1 MKKAILFAFCLALPG
16 AVLAGGGHGAKLDA
30 VKIDIHDQAA
40 LQRGARLFVNY
51 CLSCHSA
58 SYMRYSRLA
67 EDLGIP
73 EKLLLENLMFIPD
86 THGHL
91 KPGSLMKAVMPVDV
105 AKAAFNTV
113 PPDLSVTARSRGP
126 EWIYTYMRSFYR
138 DEKSANGWNNI
149 VFPSVAMPHVLHD
162 LQGQQ
167 RAVYRTDKHESFV
180 MQDGK
185 KVKKVT
191 EERVF
196 DRFELERAG
205 SMTPAQF
212 DAAMQDLTAFMVYLS
227 EPAKLVRYRLGIVVL
242 AFLAIFLVIAYLLKK
257 EYWKDVH

>member
-1 MKKAILFAFCLALPG
+1 MKKAILLAFCLALPG
-16 AVLAGGGHGAKLDA
+16 TVLASGGHVKLDH
-30 VKIDIHDQAA
+30 VKTDIGDQAS

-58 SYMRYSRLA
+58 SYMRYNRMA

-73 EKLLLENLMFIPD
+73 EKLLVENLMFIPD
-86 THGHL
+86 VNGHL
-91 KPGSLMKAVMPVDV
+91 KPGSLMKATIPVDV

-126 EWIYTYMRSFYR
+126 DWIYTYMRSFYK
-138 DEKSANGWNNI
+138 DEKTASGWNNT

-162 LQGQQ
+162 LQGTQ
-167 RAVYRTDKHESFV
+167 RAVYRTDKHEKV
-180 MQDGK
+180 VTEGGK

-191 EERVF
+191 EQHVF
-196 DRFELERAG
+196 DRFELDRGG
-205 SMTPAQF
+205 SMSPEQY
-212 DAAMQDLTAFMVYLS
+212 DAAMRDLTNFMVYLA
-227 EPAKLVRYRLGIVVL
+227 EPAKLVRYQLGVVVL
-242 AFLAIFLVIAYLLKK
+242 AFLLIFLVLTWLLNK